1 MARNQ
6 MFKIQVLIFLAILLS
21 LTGCAGNP
29 AAGTSSTQMAEPSAP
44 EPQAATATPFLSTA
58 AAPAQQTPIVIAQP
72 TAPIPTELAE
82 DFNDQKFP
90 ASQIIIYIPGPNS
103 RISSP
108 LVVSAYAVPGDQGKI
123 TLQLWGEDGRL
134 IIDQLTKLKP
144 TTGWVAFASK
154 FPFEINSGGE
164 STELTITSFDSDGRK
179 VAVSGVPLILMQVG
193 DSETEPS
200 GFAKQPFVISN
211 PPANTPVKGGIL
223 HLKGYAHPASSAP
236 LVVELIKSNGGIVAS
251 KQITLKTAAS
261 EEGYVAFSTDL
272 AYTVEKETPVR
283 LSIRQMND
291 KTPLVDVALSSQL
304 NTLLP

>member
-154 FPFEINSGGE
+154 FLFEINSGGE

-272 AYTVEKETPVR
+272 AYAVEKETPVR